1 MKNPL
6 LSLLLLFISLP
17 LFSRTPIKV
26 ACVGNS
32 VTFGYKL
39 PDRKT
44 QAYPVRLQQMLGN
57 GYDVR
62 NFGHSGATL
71 LNKGHNPYMQL
82 PEFKD
87 ALAFKPD
94 MVVIHLGLNDTDPRD
109 WPQHGDDFV
118 SDYHALIDSFRVAN
132 PKAKIWICLMTPI
145 FHDHP
150 RFDSG
155 TRLWH
160 SYIQQRI
167 RQIASTYNVGIID
180 LYTPL
185 HKFPNL
191 FPDAL
196 HPDPEG
202 AHILARTVYSGITGD
217 YGGLQLPP
225 TYGNGMV
232 IQRQQPINLQGT
244 ANAGEHISINF
255 HGTKAEAIANQFG
268 KWAVSLPAEQAGGP
282 YTLSIKAPSGKHTFN
297 DVWVGEVWLCSGQS
311 NMELV
316 VPRTSTDRKSV
327 V

>member
-118 SDYHALIDSFRVAN
+118 SDYRALIDSFRVAN
-132 PKAKIWICLMTPI
+132 PQSQNM
-145 FHDHP
+145 DM
-150 RFDSG
+150 FD
-155 TRLWH
+155 
-160 SYIQQRI
+160 
-167 RQIASTYNVGIID
+167 
-180 LYTPL
+180 
-185 HKFPNL
+185 
-191 FPDAL
+191 DAHL
-196 HPDPEG
+196 S
-202 AHILARTVYSGITGD
+202 R
-217 YGGLQLPP
+217 PP
-225 TYGNGMV
+225 
-232 IQRQQPINLQGT
+232 
-244 ANAGEHISINF
+244 
-255 HGTKAEAIANQFG
+255 
-268 KWAVSLPAEQAGGP
+268 SL
-282 YTLSIKAPSGKHTFN
+282 
-297 DVWVGEVWLCSGQS
+297 
-311 NMELV
+311 
-316 VPRTSTDRKSV
+316 
-327 V
+327 

>member
-118 SDYHALIDSFRVAN
+118 SDVCLPAITRTCGKDMVPIALFHGMLIDMSV
-132 PKAKIWICLMTPI
+132 
-145 FHDHP
+145 
-150 RFDSG
+150 
-155 TRLWH
+155 
-160 SYIQQRI
+160 
-167 RQIASTYNVGIID
+167 
-180 LYTPL
+180 PL
-185 HKFPNL
+185 LVPF
-191 FPDAL
+191 
-196 HPDPEG
+196 
-202 AHILARTVYSGITGD
+202 
-217 YGGLQLPP
+217 
-225 TYGNGMV
+225 
-232 IQRQQPINLQGT
+232 
-244 ANAGEHISINF
+244 
-255 HGTKAEAIANQFG
+255 
-268 KWAVSLPAEQAGGP
+268 
-282 YTLSIKAPSGKHTFN
+282 
-297 DVWVGEVWLCSGQS
+297 LC
-311 NMELV
+311 EL
-316 VPRTSTDRKSV
+316 
-327 V
+327 

>member
-167 RQIASTYNVGIID
+167 RQIASTYNVGLID

-202 AHILARTVYSGITGD
+202 AHILARTVYSGITGN

-232 IQRQQPINLQGT
+232 IQRQQPINLQGPPMP
-244 ANAGEHISINF
+244 ANTSAS
-255 HGTKAEAIANQFG
+255 
-268 KWAVSLPAEQAGGP
+268 
-282 YTLSIKAPSGKHTFN
+282 TFMA
-297 DVWVGEVWLCSGQS
+297 QK
-311 NMELV
+311 
-316 VPRTSTDRKSV
+316 PRP
-327 V
+327 